1 MKSSV
6 ISALEGQNARKW
18 AFADGG
24 AHDFPLIHP
33 SACREPR
40 SRQRMPHFSLAQ
52 AAILRR
58 CRNIMSRPLQAERSG
73 GDRARS

>member
-18 AFADGG
+18 AFAVRGP
-24 AHDFPLIHP
+24 HDFPLIRP

-40 SRQRMPHFSLAQ
+40 SRQRMPHFPLTQ

-58 CRNIMSRPLQAERSG
+58 CRDIMSRPLQAEHSG